1 MSRRFVIAGTDTGV
15 GKTVFAAALA
25 GALDACYWKPVQ
37 AGLDEETDSQTV
49 ARLSGL
55 APHRILPEAWR
66 LRTPASPHLS
76 ARIDGVEIDPARLDP
91 PACDRDL
98 VIETV
103 GGVMV
108 PLTCDVLSIDV
119 LARWKLPVVLVAR
132 TTLGAINHGLLSIEA
147 LRRRDIQIIGVAFVG
162 DEQRDVQRTIVAM
175 GGLRELGRLPLLAP
189 LTQDALRSAF
199 DAAFALGDF
208 TGEKTP

>member
-1 MSRRFVIAGTDTGV
+1 MSRCFVIAGTDTGV
-15 GKTVFAAALA
+15 GKTIFAAALA

-37 AGLDEETDSQTV
+37 AGLLEETDSQIV

-55 APHRILPEAWR
+55 APRRILPEAWR

-76 ARIDGVEIDPARLDP
+76 ARIDDIEIDPARLDP
-91 PACDRDL
+91 PSRDRDL
-98 VIETV
+98 VIEMA

-147 LRRRDIQIIGVAFVG
+147 LRRRDIPIVGVAFVG
-162 DEQRDVQRTIVAM
+162 AANDDTQATIVKM
-175 GGLRELGRLPLLAP
+175 GVVRALGRLPHLAP
-189 LTQDALRSAF
+189 LTRASLR
-199 DAAFALGDF
+199 AAFADSFRLADF
-208 TGEKTP
+208 SEAATP